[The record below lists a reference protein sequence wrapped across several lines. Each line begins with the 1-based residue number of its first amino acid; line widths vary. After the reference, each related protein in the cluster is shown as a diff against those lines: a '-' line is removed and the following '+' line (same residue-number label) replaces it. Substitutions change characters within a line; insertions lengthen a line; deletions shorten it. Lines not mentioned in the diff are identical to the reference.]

1 MTWDFIFAQILGLIA
16 LVLVCFSYN
25 TNIRKRFLFFQIIA
39 NIFYAASF
47 LTLGV
52 FVGGISTII
61 SIFRVILLYIC
72 EKFNKKPSKV
82 VFFMFS
88 SFYLIFGIIFFEN
101 ILDIIAIISY
111 EIFNL
116 AMFVRNI
123 NLVRI
128 LMVPPN
134 IMIITYNILNLTFTN
149 AILDFIEILVLIIT
163 IIKYR
168 QKINKKIKFLL

>member
-1 MTWDFIFAQILGLIA
+1 
-16 LVLVCFSYN
+16 
-25 TNIRKRFLFFQIIA
+25 
-39 NIFYAASF
+39 
-47 LTLGV
+47 
-52 FVGGISTII
+52 
-61 SIFRVILLYIC
+61 
-72 EKFNKKPSKV
+72 
-82 VFFMFS
+82 
-88 SFYLIFGIIFFEN
+88 
-101 ILDIIAIISY
+101 
-111 EIFNL
+111 
-116 AMFVRNI
+116 MFVRNI